1 MAERIASRLGER
13 GLEAEVR
20 SFDDVADAAGYDAF
34 ALGSA
39 VANMAWLTGA
49 AGFVRRNAGALA
61 ERPVWLFSV
70 GSRDALS
77 GPIGHWM
84 KARYPQPKQIAAF
97 REQIY
102 PCDCRIFTG
111 VIDPAHYPFVS
122 RLVMK
127 VLGVR
132 YGDYRDWDRSTPG
145 RRGSPTSWRPCRRLS
160 TEARDSC
167 GRPGPPRD
175 GRDLPQILWSTPP
188 IRLSSGAGG
197 LLELVADRA

>member
-1 MAERIASRLGER
+1 MTVLVGFATMHGSTRGVAERIASRLGEQ

-34 ALGSA
+34 VLGSA
-39 VANMAWLTGA
+39 VANIAWLAGA
-49 AGFVRRNAGALA
+49 ADFVLHNLGVLA

-70 GSRDALS
+70 GSKDALS

-84 KARYPQPKQIAAF
+84 KARYPQPKQIPAF
-97 REQIY
+97 REEIH

-111 VIDPAHYPFVS
+111 VINPAHYPFLS

-132 YGDYRDWDRSTPG
+132 YGDYRDWDKIDAWAEWIA
-145 RRGSPTSWRPCRRLS
+145 GSLAP
-160 TEARDSC
+160 
-167 GRPGPPRD
+167 
-175 GRDLPQILWSTPP
+175 
-188 IRLSSGAGG
+188 
-197 LLELVADRA
+197 LLADQT